1 MDVHCAGNQVFEGFD
16 HVILATQANQA
27 GPLLSTYVDSLPI
40 SPSDHPAPQTDSDS
54 SFMGDEA
61 VKNPNTREDDDDE
74 EEREALRIH
83 SEYIQSQLSCLSE
96 FSYCPTIVINHTDST
111 LLPADSRD
119 WRDLNLVV
127 CPSPPSPSPDTPTS
141 EKGTGDED
149 EEKRLVVPFSY
160 TMATY
165 LLPPPAGYSHLP
177 IPGTLRST
185 SSPSHIQM
193 RIKEKQKL
201 KSFPRVYQTTNPI
214 VAPRQETI
222 MSVAR
227 LERPI
232 IDVKSKRALRG
243 LWKERLQDDSL
254 VTINDE
260 GEELDEEDKTFG
272 WRWGTSGSDGGA
284 LGCLQGAGKVL
295 PLPPDSE
302 DTEREKDGVERKVIQ
317 DVPGIWICGSYAHAG
332 IPLLE
337 GCVVSARN
345 VVEQGIWVCEGVDE
359 REVDKLW

>member
-1 MDVHCAGNQVFEGFD
+1 
-16 HVILATQANQA
+16 
-27 GPLLSTYVDSLPI
+27 
-40 SPSDHPAPQTDSDS
+40 
-54 SFMGDEA
+54 
-61 VKNPNTREDDDDE
+61 
-74 EEREALRIH
+74 
-83 SEYIQSQLSCLSE
+83 
-96 FSYCPTIVINHTDST
+96 
-111 LLPADSRD
+111 
-119 WRDLNLVV
+119 
-127 CPSPPSPSPDTPTS
+127 
-141 EKGTGDED
+141 
-149 EEKRLVVPFSY
+149 
-160 TMATY
+160 
-165 LLPPPAGYSHLP
+165 
-177 IPGTLRST
+177 
-185 SSPSHIQM
+185 
-193 RIKEKQKL
+193 
-201 KSFPRVYQTTNPI
+201 
-214 VAPRQETI
+214 

-260 GEELDEEDKTFG
+260 GEEFDEEDKTFG